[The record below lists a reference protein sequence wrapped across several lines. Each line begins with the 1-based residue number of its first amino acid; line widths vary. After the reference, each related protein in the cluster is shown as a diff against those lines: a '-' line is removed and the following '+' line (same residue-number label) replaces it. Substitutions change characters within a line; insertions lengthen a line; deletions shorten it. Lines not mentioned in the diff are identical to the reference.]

1 MNLAWIYA
9 FNVLINSVLAFFT
22 VALLVKFLLWAC
34 RIKQP
39 RIQALALSL
48 PLFKVGFDLFLYNFS
63 RWALSS
69 QINPLL
75 CMPGTRAINVSFTYP
90 TSLTPFPLSS
100 GIYFSVEGG
109 KTFTIADVIAL
120 SIDPL
125 WIKTIVTLALAISVG
140 LCSVKLLQALKAKK
154 QVKEILRNALP
165 CLRVVSCA
173 VEAALE
179 KSKVKILIS
188 TKIDVPCAVSRR
200 IIFPQNL
207 IRTLS
212 QAEFEAICVHELD
225 HLQWKDSLFRAIQ
238 AMLSTLF
245 WWIPTKRW
253 QSRLELAQELACDD
267 KISKFNLL
275 PIDLASAI
283 AKTARSA
290 KTNSPCLPVMYFIEK
305 GRLLGR
311 IKALVKPASK
321 RSLGIR
327 IAQSIAIFSLL
338 TVIFFGQ
345 FWIF

>member
-9 FNVLINSVLAFFT
+9 FNVLVNSLLAFIT
-22 VALLVKFLLWAC
+22 VALLVKLLLWAFM
-34 RIKQP
+34 IKQP

-48 PLFKVGFDLFLYNFS
+48 PLFKVCFDFFLYNFS
-63 RWALSS
+63 RWALTS

-75 CMPGTRAINVSFTYP
+75 CMPGTRAINVSLAYP
-90 TSLTPFPLSS
+90 TSFTPYPFSS

-120 SIDPL
+120 SVDPL
-125 WIKTIVTLALAISVG
+125 WVKLVVTLALVVSVG
-140 LCSVKLLQALKAKK
+140 LGGRRLLQALKAQK

-165 CLRVVSCA
+165 CLRIASCSVDAALKKSNVQIFVSC
-173 VEAALE
+173 
-179 KSKVKILIS
+179 KV
-188 TKIDVPCAVSRR
+188 DVPCAVSRC

-207 IRTLS
+207 MQNLS
-212 QAEFEAICVHELD
+212 QAEFEAICIHELD
-225 HLQWKDSLFRAIQ
+225 HLRWKDSSFRAAQ
-238 AMLSTLF
+238 RMLSTLF

-253 QSRLELAQELACDD
+253 QSRLELAQELACDA
-267 KISKFNLL
+267 KITKFNLL

-283 AKTARSA
+283 VKAARGAKS
-290 KTNSPCLPVMYFIEK
+290 SPCLPVMYFVEK

-311 IKALVKPASK
+311 IKALVNPASK

-327 IAQSIAIFSLL
+327 IAQGFVVFGLL

>member
-1 MNLAWIYA
+1 
-9 FNVLINSVLAFFT
+9 
-22 VALLVKFLLWAC
+22 VALLVKFLLWAF

-48 PLFKVGFDLFLYNFS
+48 PLFKVGFDFFLYNFS

-75 CMPGTRAINVSFTYP
+75 CSPGTRAINVSFSYP
-90 TSLTPFPLSS
+90 TSLTPYS
-100 GIYFSVEGG
+100 GIYFTVEGG

-120 SIDPL
+120 SVDPL
-125 WIKTIVTLALAISVG
+125 WIKTIVTLALAVSVG
-140 LCSVKLLQALKAKK
+140 LGFLRLLQALKARK
-154 QVKEILRNALP
+154 QVKEILAKAMP
-165 CLRVVSCA
+165 YLRVMTA
-173 VEAALE
+173 PLEAALK
-179 KSKVKILIS
+179 KSKVQIFIS
-188 TKIDVPCAVSRR
+188 TKVDVPCAVGRS

-207 IRTLS
+207 IQNLS

-225 HLQWKDSLFRAIQ
+225 HLKWKDSFLRAIL
-238 AMLSTLF
+238 ATLSTLF

-253 QSRLELAQELACDD
+253 QSRLELAQELACDA
-267 KISKFNLL
+267 KITKFDLL

-283 AKTARSA
+283 AKAARGA
-290 KTNSPCLPVMYFIEK
+290 KMHSPCLPVMYFIEK

-311 IKALVKPASK
+311 IKALVKPPSK
-321 RSLGIR
+321 RSLGLR
-327 IAQSIAIFSLL
+327 IAQCIAIFSLL

>member
-9 FNVLINSVLAFFT
+9 FNILINSALAFFT
-22 VALLVKFLLWAC
+22 VALVVKFLLWAF

-39 RIQALALSL
+39 RLQALALSL
-48 PLFKVGFDLFLYNFS
+48 PLFKVGFDFFLYNFS

-75 CMPGTRAINVSFTYP
+75 CMPGTRAINVSLTYP

-109 KTFTIADVIAL
+109 KTFTLADVIAL

-125 WIKTIVTLALAISVG
+125 WIKTIVTLTLAVSIG
-140 LCSVKLLQALKAKK
+140 LGWLRLLQALKAKK
-154 QVKEILRNALP
+154 QVKEILQNALP
-165 CLRVVSCA
+165 CLRGVSCA
-173 VEAALE
+173 VETALK
-179 KSKVKILIS
+179 KSKVQVFVSNI
-188 TKIDVPCAVSRR
+188 IDVPCAVSRS
-200 IIFPQNL
+200 ILFPHNLIQNL
-207 IRTLS
+207 S
-212 QAEFEAICVHELD
+212 QVEFEAICVHELD
-225 HLQWKDSLFRAIQ
+225 HLRWKDSLLRASQRI
-238 AMLSTLF
+238 LSTIF

-253 QSRLELAQELACDD
+253 QSRLELEQELACDA
-267 KISKFNLL
+267 KITEFNLQ

-283 AKTARSA
+283 AKAARSA
-290 KTNSPCLPVMYFIEK
+290 KTSYPLPVMHFVEK
-305 GRLLGR
+305 GRLLHR

-321 RSLGIR
+321 RSLGLR
-327 IAQSIAIFSLL
+327 IAQCIAIFSFL

>member
-9 FNVLINSVLAFFT
+9 FNVLVNSVLAFLT
-22 VALLVKFLLWAC
+22 VALLVKFLLWAF
-34 RIKQP
+34 RMKQP

-48 PLFKVGFDLFLYNFS
+48 PLFKVGFDFFLYNFS

-75 CMPGTRAINVSFTYP
+75 CSPGSRAINVSFTYP
-90 TSLTPFPLSS
+90 TSLTPYPFSS

-125 WIKTIVTLALAISVG
+125 WIKTIVTLAFAVSVG
-140 LCSVKLLQALKAKK
+140 LGGLRLLQALKARK
-154 QVKEILRNALP
+154 QVKEILQTALP
-165 CLRVVSCA
+165 CLRIVSCA
-173 VEAALE
+173 VEAALK
-179 KSKVKILIS
+179 KSKVQICIS
-188 TKIDVPCAVSRR
+188 TKVDVPCAVGRS

-207 IRTLS
+207 IQTLS

-225 HLQWKDSLFRAIQ
+225 HLRWKDSLLRAAQ
-238 AMLSTLF
+238 ATLSTLF

-253 QSRLELAQELACDD
+253 QSRLELAQELACDAT
-267 KISKFNLL
+267 ITQFNLL
-275 PIDLASAI
+275 PIDLASALAKAARG
-283 AKTARSA
+283 AKTG
-290 KTNSPCLPVMYFIEK
+290 SPCLPVMYFIER

-311 IKALVKPASK
+311 IKALVKPPSK

-327 IAQSIAIFSLL
+327 IAQCIAIFSLL